1 MKWTRRRFL
10 LLAASGAAAVGGAV
24 LLGQVG
30 GYSIDEETRRKL
42 RVLSAKQFVILAAAA
57 RRILA
62 PDGLPAPSSDEIGV
76 PAYVDGWLAEA
87 APDMQ
92 RDFGRLLG
100 VIEHGTPLWSG
111 RRRRFTDLT
120 TAQQDAHL
128 ETLGRSSISTLR
140 EGIGALKSLCMLGYY
155 RDPRTWPICGYDG
168 PSVPP
173 GWTGGE
179 DGP

>member
-10 LLAASGAAAVGGAV
+10 LLAASGAAALGGAV

-42 RVLSAKQFVILAAAA
+42 WVLSPKQFVILAAAA

-62 PDGLPAPSSDEIGV
+62 PDGAAPTSDEIRV
-76 PAYVDGWLAEA
+76 PAFVDGWLFEA
-87 APDMQ
+87 APDVQ

-120 TAQQDAHL
+120 AAQQDAHL
-128 ETLGRSSISTLR
+128 ETLSKSSISTLR
-140 EGIGALKSLCMLGYY
+140 EGMGALKSLCMLGYY

-179 DGP
+179 DAP

>member
-10 LLAASGAAAVGGAV
+10 LVVASGAAALGGVV
-24 LLGQVG
+24 LSGQLG
-30 GYSIDEETRRKL
+30 GYRLDDETRRKL
-42 RVLSAKQFVILAAAA
+42 RTLSPKHFVILAAAA

-62 PDGLPAPSSDEIGV
+62 TDGAAPSSDEIAV

-87 APDMQ
+87 APEVQ

-111 RRRRFTDLT
+111 RRRRFTDLS
-120 TAQQDAHL
+120 ASEQDAHL
-128 ETLGRSSISTLR
+128 ESLAHSRMATLR
-140 EGIGALKSLCMLGYY
+140 EGMGALKSLCMLGYY
-155 RDPRTWPICGYDG
+155 RDPRTWPVCGYDG
-168 PSVPP
+168 PTVPP

-179 DGP
+179 DAP

>member
-10 LLAASGAAAVGGAV
+10 LALASGAAVLGGVV
-24 LLGQVG
+24 LSGQVG
-30 GYSIDEETRRKL
+30 RYPMDDETRRKL
-42 RVLSAKQFVILAAAA
+42 RVLSPKHFVILAAAA

-62 PDGLPAPSSDEIGV
+62 SDGAPAPSSDDIGV

-87 APDMQ
+87 APEVQ

-100 VIEHGTPLWSG
+100 VIQHGTPLWSG
-111 RRRRFTDLT
+111 KRRRFTDLT
-120 TAQQDAHL
+120 PAEQDAHL
-128 ETLGRSSISTLR
+128 SSLGDSKLATLR

-155 RDPRTWPICGYDG
+155 RDPRTWAVCGYEG
-168 PSVPP
+168 PTVPP

-179 DGP
+179 DAP